1 MCGIAGVVS
10 GQSEQLSRLTAML
23 DSLVHRGPDDAG
35 EYVDSQVALGQRRLS
50 IIDLEGGRQPLFN
63 EDRSLVLICNGEI
76 YNYKELR
83 RGLESKGH
91 QFRTKSDCEVIVHLY
106 EEYGADC
113 VGYLRGMFAF
123 AVWDSNSRELF
134 VARDHFGQKPFYY
147 SEATGSFAFASEI
160 KGLLAFDDG
169 LAEINYQALD
179 QYLAL
184 RIIPSP
190 NSMFARIHKLP
201 PGHCGLLKKGVFNIW
216 RYWDLEYE
224 PKHGRSETQLLDD
237 LEETMID
244 TLQHLVVSDV
254 PIGAFLSGGMDSSL
268 LVGMLTRHVCSE
280 PLKTFSI
287 GLPYKQFD
295 ESPHAR
301 IVADYFG
308 TDHTE
313 RIIEPSL
320 TKSIASLVSCLDE
333 PSDSLS
339 VCTNLISELASRQV
353 KVVIGGDGG
362 DELFGGYDRYYGNR
376 YASQYARIPSFIRKK
391 IIGPLLSGLPSGSW
405 YKSKVHQLSWLHR
418 LSFLEGGDRYAES
431 LNYFYCDS
439 NLRKQLYGHDASQ
452 YYAANESAES
462 SISNPYRSAVA
473 SDEVDRMLYADSNV
487 RMPDHSVMI
496 LDRLS
501 MSHSLEARA
510 PFLDHKLAEFC
521 AKLPANLKVHG
532 RQLRYMQ
539 RKLAERYLPKEILQR
554 PKQGF
559 AVALPYMLQDEYRTI
574 FRTFLTDSKLASNGI
589 FEQRGVD
596 KVLYEHFEQGRD
608 HGNRLWLL
616 ANLEVWYRMKILKT
630 SASEITDLLTK
641 TTALNV
647 GS

>member
-91 QFRTKSDCEVIVHLY
+91 QFRTKSDCEVIVHLF
-106 EEYGADC
+106 EEHGPEC
-113 VGYLRGMFAF
+113 VKQLRGMFAF
-123 AVWDSNSRELF
+123 VVWDSKSRQLF
-134 VARDHFGQKPFYY
+134 FARDHFGQKPFYY
-147 SEATGSFAFASEI
+147 CVSKSDFAFASEI
-160 KGLLAFDDG
+160 KGLLAFDSK

-184 RIIPSP
+184 RVIPSP
-190 NSMFARIHKLP
+190 NSMFSQIRKLP
-201 PGHCGLLKKGVFNIW
+201 PAHCGVFENGKFDVW

-224 PKHGRSETQLLDD
+224 PKYDLSEKQLLDA
-237 LEETMID
+237 LEETMVD
-244 TLQHLVVSDV
+244 TLQHIMISDV
-254 PIGAFLSGGMDSSL
+254 PVGAFLSGGLDSSL
-268 LVGMLTRHVCSE
+268 VVGMLSKHVCSA

-295 ESPHAR
+295 ESPHAK
-301 IVADYFG
+301 IVAEFFD

-313 RIIEPSL
+313 RIVHPSL

-339 VCTNLISELASRQV
+339 VCTDLISELASEQV
-353 KVVIGGDGG
+353 KVVVGGDGG

-376 YASQYARIPSFIRKK
+376 YASIYATIPSPIRQYL
-391 IIGPLLSGLPSGSW
+391 IGPILNSLPSGSW

-431 LNYFYCDS
+431 LNYFYCD
-439 NLRKQLYGHDASQ
+439 RQFRHKLYGHDASQ
-452 YYAANESAES
+452 YYPPGESAES
-462 SISNPYRSAVA
+462 AISIPYRTATA
-473 SDEVDRMLYADSNV
+473 NDEVDRMLYADSNV

-496 LDRLS
+496 LDRMS
-501 MSHSLEARA
+501 MSHSLEARS

-521 AKLPANLKVHG
+521 AKLPPKFKVRG
-532 RQLRYMQ
+532 RSLRYMQ
-539 RKLAERYLPKEILQR
+539 RKLAERYLPKGILQR

-559 AVALPYMLQDEYRTI
+559 AVALPYMLQTEYRTI
-574 FRTFLTDSKLASNGI
+574 FRAFLTRSKLAADGI
-589 FEQRGVD
+589 FQQQGID
-596 KVLYEHFEQGRD
+596 SVLHEHFEQGRD

-616 ANLEVWYRMKILKT
+616 ANLEVWYRMMILKT
-630 SASEITDLLTK
+630 SAADITEMLSSD
-641 TTALNV
+641 
-647 GS
+647 